1 MTSLKE
7 ALIRENIGV
16 LLQGYDLLR
25 RLDDDTYAATCR
37 ELGNHRAG
45 SHLRHCIEFF
55 ESVLDGTPI
64 LAVDYDAR
72 KRDKRIETDRRYAL
86 TAIDRLI
93 RRLESDRLLREHE
106 AIHVRLEDAASS
118 ETAAEWMGS
127 TVTRELQFLR
137 SHTIHHYALI
147 AATLRA
153 FGVEPGEEFG
163 MAPSTLRYLKE
174 AVVCAQ

>member
-16 LLQGYDLLR
+16 LLQGCELLR
-25 RLDDDTYAATCR
+25 KLDDETYAATCR

-55 ESVLDGTPI
+55 ESVLDGTQD

-86 TAIDRLI
+86 AALDRLVH
-93 RRLESDRLLREHE
+93 RLETDRPLRERE
-106 AIHVRLEDAASS
+106 AIQVRLEDAASS
-118 ETAAEWMGS
+118 GATAEWMAS

-153 FGVEPGEEFG
+153 FGVEPGETFG
-163 MAPSTLRYLKE
+163 MAPSTLRYMKE
-174 AVVCAQ
+174 AAICAR

>member
-16 LLQGYDLLR
+16 LLQGRQLLE
-25 RLDDDTYAATCR
+25 RLEDETYAALCR
-37 ELGNHRAG
+37 PLGNHRAG

-55 ESVLDGTPI
+55 ESVLEGTETASI
-64 LAVDYDAR
+64 DYDAR

-86 TAIDRLI
+86 RALERLI
-93 RRLESDRLLREHE
+93 ARLETDRGLRESE
-106 AIHVRLEDAASS
+106 SVRVRLEDAASS
-118 ETAAEWMGS
+118 DAASQWMGS

-153 FGVEPGEEFG
+153 FGVEPGEHFG
-163 MAPSTLRYLKE
+163 MAPSTLRHLQE
-174 AVVCAQ
+174 AAACAR